1 MDFEI
6 TVETI
11 DLTDHKKPPH
21 VAAKAKIIKTLR
33 TDARK
38 LTAGKEVKCR
48 MKYVDSAGRLD
59 IAIYYGVER
68 IAPISLD
75 QFYTI
80 TCRRDQIVDAVEAFI
95 EKELNNNKH
104 DAAISSKHTLYKDR
118 TGPGLEKARATR
130 TQGL

>member
-1 MDFEI
+1 
-6 TVETI
+6 
-11 DLTDHKKPPH
+11 
-21 VAAKAKIIKTLR
+21 
-33 TDARK
+33 
-38 LTAGKEVKCR
+38 
-48 MKYVDSAGRLD
+48 MKYVDGAGRLD

-104 DAAISSKHTLYKDR
+104 DAAISNKHTLYKDR

-130 TQGL
+130 TQGV